1 MNLLQACIV
10 FNFPDNCC
18 GDSMA
23 DENQFDVSDGS
34 GSDGEDAVPVSGP
47 SRQWRRRVSRGERS
61 KLAAALCVEQKGV
74 ELSALPQR

>member
-34 GSDGEDAVPVSGP
+34 GSDGEDAVSASDP
-47 SRQWRRRVSRGERS
+47 SRQRRRSTRRGERP
-61 KLAAALCVEQKGV
+61 KPTAALGAEQKSV
-74 ELSALPQR
+74 ELSAMPHQ